1 MELHDT
7 QMKTAEDLSKAVGV
21 PPNVTVYGSN
31 SGDYSSGCKD
41 AATERLNWSG
51 NETPFHLM

>member
-1 MELHDT
+1 
-7 QMKTAEDLSKAVGV
+7 MKTAEDLSKAVGV

-31 SGDYSSGCKD
+31 SSDYSSGCKD